1 MAYRTPVLLLV
12 QALIASAVAAQT
24 LPDPAKVQVDFSRDI
39 EPIFQKH
46 CQGCHGARQ
55 QMSGLRLDHPDAVS
69 KGGYSGAAIRPGN
82 SAGSRLIQ
90 MVAGLVPGKVMPM
103 GGPLLSA
110 EQVGLLRAWID
121 QGAPWTRPADS
132 QPVTRRPTS
141 VHWALQP
148 IVLPP
153 VPPVRET
160 AWVRNPIDA
169 FVLARLNAEGI
180 RPAAEAN
187 KARLIRRVSL
197 DVTGLP
203 PTTEEVAEFLAD
215 RSDDA
220 YERVV
225 DRLLASPHYGEKWAR
240 HWLDLA
246 RYADSDGYEKDLPR
260 PHAWRY
266 RHWVIDALNR
276 DLSFNQFSIEQI
288 AGDLLPGAT
297 VEQRVAT
304 GFHRNTL
311 KNREGGVDPEECRF
325 EEVVDRTNTF
335 GTVWMGMTLGC
346 AQCHDHKYDPLS
358 QRDYYQVFAVFNS
371 MREANI
377 DAPLPGEAWPYLRVR
392 ENYDK
397 KRQELLAQYGVP
409 ELQPVWEK
417 YLLDSVHGR
426 NKGTEGDFA
435 ITAIRA
441 ILDDAIPILKMPP
454 ERRTRRQQEALT
466 NYMVERYF
474 DTVPRTRYDE
484 LKFPELLKKLKALEA
499 SLPPFSQAMTVAED
513 PNAGPSHIHIRGD
526 FRRQGVAVEPGAPA
540 VLPPIPV
547 KGTPTRLDL
556 ARWLFSAEHPLT
568 ARVAVNRIWQEYFGR
583 GLVKT
588 SEDFGRQGEMP
599 SHPDLLDWVA
609 REFADHGWSLK
620 RLHRLIVTSATY
632 RQDSVVTPEVL
643 SRDPDN
649 HLLAR
654 QARLRLSAELVRDS
668 SLAVAGLL
676 DGAVGGRSI
685 RPPMPKGLTDV
696 SFAMSVKWEETEGS
710 DRYRRGVYVH
720 FQRTVPYPQLINF
733 DAPNANITCS
743 RRDRSN
749 SPLQALNLLNDPVF
763 LEAAQGLAARV
774 LREQPR
780 GLTERLDRLFEICVA
795 RRPSPRERDDLATTF
810 HEQLSLLR
818 QDPSLAA
825 TLFPAKWEGLDRTEA
840 AAWVGVSRI
849 LLNLDEFITR
859 E

>member
-1 MAYRTPVLLLV
+1 
-12 QALIASAVAAQT
+12 
-24 LPDPAKVQVDFSRDI
+24 
-39 EPIFQKH
+39 
-46 CQGCHGARQ
+46 
-55 QMSGLRLDHPDAVS
+55 
-69 KGGYSGAAIRPGN
+69 
-82 SAGSRLIQ
+82 
-90 MVAGLVPGKVMPM
+90 M

-121 QGAPWTRPADS
+121 QGASWPRPTDS

-141 VHWALQP
+141 AHWALQP
-148 IVLPP
+148 VVRPP

-160 AWVRNPIDA
+160 EWVRNPIDA
-169 FVLARLNAEGI
+169 FVLARINAEGI
-180 RPAAEAN
+180 RPAGEAN

-203 PTTEEVAEFLAD
+203 PSTEEVAEFLAD

-276 DLSFNQFSIEQI
+276 DLSFDQFSIEQI

-335 GTVWMGMTLGC
+335 GTVWLGMTLGC
-346 AQCHDHKYDPLS
+346 SQCHDHKYDPLT

-377 DAPLPGEAWPYLRVR
+377 DAPLPGEAWPYLRAR
-392 ENYDK
+392 QNYEK
-397 KRQELLAQYGVP
+397 KRREMLAQYGVP

-417 YLLDSVHGR
+417 YLLDSIHGR

-435 ITAIRA
+435 LTAIRA
-441 ILDDAIPILKMPP
+441 ILDDAIKVLETSP
-454 ERRTRRQQEALT
+454 EQRTRRQQEALT

-474 DTVPRTRYDE
+474 DTVPRKRYDE
-484 LKFPELLKKLKALEA
+484 LKFAELYKKLKELEA
-499 SLPPFSQAMTVAED
+499 SLPPFGQAMAVSED
-513 PNAGPSHIHIRGD
+513 PNAGPTHIHIRGD

-547 KGTPTRLDL
+547 SGKPTRLDL

-583 GLVKT
+583 GPVKT
-588 SEDFGRQGEMP
+588 SEDFGKQGEKP
-599 SHPDLLDWVA
+599 SHPDLLDWLA

-632 RQDSVVTPEVL
+632 RQDSVVRPELL

-676 DGAVGGRSI
+676 DGGVGGRSI

-696 SFAMSVKWEETEGS
+696 SFGMSVKWEETEGS

-733 DAPNANITCS
+733 DAPNANVTCS

-763 LEAAQGLAARV
+763 LEAAQGLAARI
-774 LREQPR
+774 LREEPR
-780 GLTERLDRLFEICVA
+780 GLPQRLDRLFAICVA
-795 RRPSPRERDDLATTF
+795 RQPNPRERDDLATTF
-810 HEQLSLLR
+810 QEQLSLLR
-818 QDPSLAA
+818 QDPRLAV
-825 TLFPAKWEGLDRTEA
+825 TLFPVTWEGLDRTEA